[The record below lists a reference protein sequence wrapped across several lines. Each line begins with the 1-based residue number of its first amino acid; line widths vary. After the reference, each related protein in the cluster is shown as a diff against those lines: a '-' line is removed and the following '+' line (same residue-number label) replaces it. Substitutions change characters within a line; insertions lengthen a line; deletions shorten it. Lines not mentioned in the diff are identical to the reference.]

1 MIYNSVYNSKRT
13 FNNKNDAKKSLE
25 NPDNFGY
32 RSVPNACPPYES
44 ERLLEIYNSNNPVNP
59 ADLPSR
65 GAPVEL
71 IEELNDNIE
80 LRGTR
85 AIKMNKGE
93 EEAFAATGRDI
104 RQHRVRD
111 GPTVLI
117 DKNNIIN
124 HEQKVKIRYL
134 KPPTPER
141 VEPDRIILREQP
153 HNPIPAPP
161 LIIRDP
167 QEVTTLAVQHSKL
180 DVYIH

>member
-25 NPDNFGY
+25 NPDNFGC

-44 ERLLEIYNSNNPVNP
+44 ERLLEIYNSNNPVN
-59 ADLPSR
+59 LR

-85 AIKMNKGE
+85 AIKMNKGD

-134 KPPTPER
+134 KPPTP
-141 VEPDRIILREQP
+141 PAGKIILKEQP
-153 HNPIPAPP
+153 RKPISAPNLAIRLP
-161 LIIRDP
+161 FPEPNTPEPIISNS
-167 QEVTTLAVQHSKL
+167 LK
-180 DVYIH
+180 VYRYNSFM